1 MHAALIQMNSAVS
14 LQVWGNE
21 DLLEAPLFN
30 SPCILVN
37 EQITIRSFRPIFTKD
52 STESDD

>member
-30 SPCILVN
+30 SPCIVVN
-37 EQITIRSFRPIFTKD
+37 EQITVRSFRPIFTKD
-52 STESDD
+52 GTESDD